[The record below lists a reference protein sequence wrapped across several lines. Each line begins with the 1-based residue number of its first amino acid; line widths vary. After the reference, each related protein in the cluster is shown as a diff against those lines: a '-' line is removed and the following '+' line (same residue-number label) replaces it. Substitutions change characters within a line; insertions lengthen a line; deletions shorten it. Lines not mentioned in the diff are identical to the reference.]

1 MVISYGKY
9 NLIGGKKKYW
19 VIFNLLVDIFIY
31 FVSCMLLIIKI
42 KMWILYLWKIYRII
56 YWINCVCL
64 FFFLFI
70 KIMFYIIDYMV
81 LLLEVGDIIEKY

>member
-1 MVISYGKY
+1 MYIYIFCKLYVIDYKNKNV
-9 NLIGGKKKYW
+9 NLIFMKNISNY
-19 VIFNLLVDIFIY
+19 D
-31 FVSCMLLIIKI
+31 
-42 KMWILYLWKIYRII
+42 
-56 YWINCVCL
+56 WINCGCL

>member
-1 MVISYGKY
+1 MYIYIFCKLYVIDYKNKNV
-9 NLIGGKKKYW
+9 NLIFMK
-19 VIFNLLVDIFIY
+19 N
-31 FVSCMLLIIKI
+31 
-42 KMWILYLWKIYRII
+42 ILNYC
-56 YWINCVCL
+56 WINCVCL